1 MALLKFKSVLVA
13 MVLILIL
20 GSCSMMK
27 GVQVGD
33 VQEIKIKQIRN
44 GRLDL
49 ELYIPIENSGNL
61 NFKLTRMDL
70 DLKLNGIDLGKI
82 SNNEKVVIYKNTDE
96 IYKFPVEV
104 EMKGLIKTTMA
115 IISLAEKN
123 KAEYVLTGNL
133 RVKYL
138 CISKDIDID
147 EKGVVDLR

>member
-1 MALLKFKSVLVA
+1 MPLLKFQSVLVG

-20 GSCSMMK
+20 GSCSMMQ

-33 VQEIKIKQIRN
+33 VQEIKIKQIKN

-96 IYKFPVEV
+96 IFKFPVEV
-104 EMKGLIKTTMA
+104 EMKGFIKTTMA

-123 KAEYVLTGNL
+123 MAEYVLTGKL

-138 CISKDIDID
+138 CINKDIDID
-147 EKGVVDLR
+147 EKGVVNLR